1 MASPLRQPGLSIWL
15 WGGLITVL
23 SLLPGKSLPV
33 IDIWNWIGTDKL
45 AHAFVYGCW
54 SFLWI
59 RWVSQRRK
67 THPVRWTILGL
78 LLMSL
83 YGVVLEILQSTIH
96 TDRYFE
102 VPDIVANIIGAFA
115 SYGIF
120 ILLNKN

>member
-1 MASPLRQPGLSIWL
+1 MVNWS
-15 WGGLITVL
+15 
-23 SLLPGKSLPV
+23 
-33 IDIWNWIGTDKL
+33 WIGTDKL

-59 RWVSQRRK
+59 RWVYLQRK
-67 THPVRWTILGL
+67 PHPAKWMIFGL
-78 LLMSL
+78 MIMSL
-83 YGVVLEILQSTIH
+83 YGVVLEFLQAAIH

-120 ILLNKN
+120 LFLNKTS